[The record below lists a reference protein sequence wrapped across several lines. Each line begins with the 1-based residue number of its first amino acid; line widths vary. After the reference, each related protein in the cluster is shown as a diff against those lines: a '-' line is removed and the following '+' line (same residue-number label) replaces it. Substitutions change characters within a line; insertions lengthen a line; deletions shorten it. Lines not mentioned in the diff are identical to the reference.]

1 MTTWKKQKSVVIPG
15 YLTVLIQMNIS
26 RRSDHGV
33 RTEMFARTAHSIAGL
48 SHKCLFKGLG
58 HEIELKYLKMDE
70 AVVMVKLLSNS
81 I

>member
-1 MTTWKKQKSVVIPG
+1 MCDLGAFHDYLEKQKSVFIPG

-48 SHKCLFKGLG
+48 SQKSIFKGLG
-58 HEIELKYLKMDE
+58 HQIKFKY
-70 AVVMVKLLSNS
+70 
-81 I
+81 